1 MPDRSQIC
9 GVINMTGDFKSRWIL
24 RKAFA
29 MPLWREKTV
38 DISGYSSIIK
48 PHLPALSFPSRPHPP
63 GLNLFLKVTMKR
75 KENIP
80 NVKKTVLWSLFSSF
94 NLAVVLL
101 ILIVLLAVAGSLI
114 PQQDAAR
121 ELARRITPGW
131 AAILQ
136 KMQVFDL
143 YHSVWF
149 FLLLGLLSLNLVS
162 CSLSRFPVTWKSF
175 RAKAFPDAFPSLEDM
190 SDVMTILTEESR
202 DSALQ
207 RLEGLLK
214 KKYGKVEKKE
224 TARGDFLYGEKCR
237 ISHFGVYVIHLSI
250 LVIIGGAVAGA
261 LFGFNAHVRVSE
273 GEATDTVQLKGDGG
287 IKKLD
292 FTVRCERFN
301 VDFYENGAPREYR
314 SDLTF
319 LKNGRVV
326 HQGSLLVNHPVTFE
340 GIRFYQS
347 SYGTA
352 PDGKISLSFRRGK
365 GNIHRLNVVA
375 GDVFELPEKHAQ
387 VQIMRIEESMMQMG
401 PAVKLNVRSRKEDTP
416 FWVFMNIKV
425 IEEMNPGIM
434 EYVPLFNPGLFK
446 PYVFSL
452 DHVGRKYY
460 TGLQVVHDP
469 GLPIVAS
476 GAFLLVVGFM
486 VVFFTS
492 HRRIWISVEARGDRT
507 AISVA
512 GRTNRDSRGLQ
523 REMERMMTMIKDTG
537 VET

>member
-1 MPDRSQIC
+1 
-9 GVINMTGDFKSRWIL
+9 
-24 RKAFA
+24 
-29 MPLWREKTV
+29 
-38 DISGYSSIIK
+38 
-48 PHLPALSFPSRPHPP
+48 
-63 GLNLFLKVTMKR
+63 MKH

-80 NVKKTVLWSLFSSF
+80 NVKKNVLWSLFSSF

-121 ELARRITPGW
+121 EFARRIPPGW
-131 AAILQ
+131 SAILQ

-143 YHSVWF
+143 YRSVWF
-149 FLLLGLLSLNLVS
+149 FLLSGLFFLNLVI

-175 RAKAFPDAFPSLEDM
+175 RVKAFPDVFTSLDGM
-190 SDVMTILTEESR
+190 SDLMTIMTEERR

-214 KKYGKVEKKE
+214 KKYGRVEQKQ
-224 TARGDFLYGEKCR
+224 TARGDFLFAEKGR
-237 ISHFGVYVIHLSI
+237 FSHFGVYVIHLSI

-261 LFGFNAHVRVSE
+261 MFGFNAYVRVSE

-301 VDFYENGAPREYR
+301 VDFYEDGAPREYR
-314 SDLTF
+314 SELTF

-326 HQGSLLVNHPVTFE
+326 HQGSLLVNHPVAFE
-340 GIRFYQS
+340 GVRFYQS
-347 SYGTA
+347 SYGAA

-365 GNIHRLNVVA
+365 GKIHRRSVGV
-375 GDVFELPEKHAQ
+375 GDVFELPEDHAQ
-387 VQIMRIEESMMQMG
+387 VRILSIEESMMQMG
-401 PAVKLNVRSRKEDTP
+401 PAVKLNVRSRKGDNS
-416 FWVFMNIKV
+416 FWVFKNIKV
-425 IEEMNPGIM
+425 IEDMNPGIM
-434 EYVPLFNPGLFK
+434 EYVSIFNPGLFK

-452 DHVGRKYY
+452 DRVDRKYY
-460 TGLQVVHDP
+460 TELQVAHDP
-469 GLPIVAS
+469 GLPIVAF
-476 GAFLLVVGFM
+476 GAFLLVAGFM

-492 HRRIWISVEARGDRT
+492 HRRIWISVEAHGDRT
-507 AISVA
+507 AISIA
-512 GRTNRDSRGLQ
+512 GRSNRDSRGLQ
-523 REMERMMTMIKDTG
+523 REMERMMTMIKDTS

>member
-1 MPDRSQIC
+1 
-9 GVINMTGDFKSRWIL
+9 
-24 RKAFA
+24 
-29 MPLWREKTV
+29 
-38 DISGYSSIIK
+38 
-48 PHLPALSFPSRPHPP
+48 
-63 GLNLFLKVTMKR
+63 MKR

-80 NVKKTVLWSLFSSF
+80 NVKKNVLWSLFASF
-94 NLAVVLL
+94 NLAIVLL
-101 ILIVLLAVAGSLI
+101 ILMVLLAVAGSLI
-114 PQQDAAR
+114 PQQEAAR
-121 ELARRITPGW
+121 EFSQRIPPGW

-143 YHSVWF
+143 YHSLWF
-149 FLLLGLLSLNLVS
+149 FMLLGLLSLNLMI

-175 RAKAFPDAFPSLEDM
+175 RAKAFPDAFTSLEDM
-190 SDVMTILTEESR
+190 SDVMTILTEERR

-214 KKYGKVEKKE
+214 KKYGKVEQKE
-224 TARGDFLYGEKCR
+224 TARGDFLYGEKGR
-237 ISHFGVYVIHLSI
+237 LSHFGVYVIHLSI

-273 GEATDTVQLKGDGG
+273 GEATDTVQLKGNGG

-301 VDFYENGAPREYR
+301 VEFYENGAPREYR

-326 HQGSLLVNHPVTFE
+326 RQGSLLVNHPISFE

-365 GNIHRLNVVA
+365 KGKIHRLNVGA
-375 GDVFELPEKHAQ
+375 GDVFELPEDHAQ
-387 VQIMRIEESMMQMG
+387 VQILRVEESMMQMG
-401 PAVKLNVRSRKEDTP
+401 PAVKLNVRSRRGDTP
-416 FWVFMNIKV
+416 FWVFKNIKV
-425 IEEMNPGIM
+425 IKEMNPDIM

-452 DHVGRKYY
+452 DRVDRKYY
-460 TGLQVVHDP
+460 TGLQVAHDP

-476 GAFLLVVGFM
+476 GAFLLVAGFM

-507 AISVA
+507 AISIA

>member
-1 MPDRSQIC
+1 
-9 GVINMTGDFKSRWIL
+9 
-24 RKAFA
+24 

-48 PHLPALSFPSRPHPP
+48 PHLPALSFPSRPHPL

-80 NVKKTVLWSLFSSF
+80 NVKKNVLWSLFSSF
-94 NLAVVLL
+94 NLAVFLL

-149 FLLLGLLSLNLVS
+149 FLLLGLLSLNLVI

-175 RAKAFPDAFPSLEDM
+175 RAKAFPDAFTSLEDM
-190 SDVMTILTEESR
+190 SDVMTILTEERR

-214 KKYGKVEKKE
+214 KKYGKVEKKGA
-224 TARGDFLYGEKCR
+224 ARGDFLYGEKGR

-261 LFGFNAHVRVSE
+261 LFGFNAHVRVAE
-273 GEATDTVQLKGDGG
+273 GESTDTVQLKRDGG

-365 GNIHRLNVVA
+365 GNIHR
-375 GDVFELPEKHAQ
+375 H
-387 VQIMRIEESMMQMG
+387 
-401 PAVKLNVRSRKEDTP
+401 
-416 FWVFMNIKV
+416 
-425 IEEMNPGIM
+425 
-434 EYVPLFNPGLFK
+434 
-446 PYVFSL
+446 VFSL